1 MATRSSDMFLARQPI
16 VDRQRRL
23 VAYELL
29 FRNGS
34 DGNRARV
41 DDDALAT
48 AGVVQRAF
56 GDLGIRTVVGGAR
69 AFVNLDAEWLLGSAV
84 QRLPGPQVVLEILE
98 TVCID
103 AQLVE
108 RCRVLKA
115 LGYLLALDDFFHY
128 NEAYEPLLAVVDIV
142 KIDVLQLDSAALG
155 ALVRRLQLWPTR
167 LLAEKVDT
175 AERAAQCMALG
186 FDLFQGFFFGRPA
199 ILDA

>member
-69 AFVNLDAEWLLGSAV
+69 AFVNLDSEWLLGSAV